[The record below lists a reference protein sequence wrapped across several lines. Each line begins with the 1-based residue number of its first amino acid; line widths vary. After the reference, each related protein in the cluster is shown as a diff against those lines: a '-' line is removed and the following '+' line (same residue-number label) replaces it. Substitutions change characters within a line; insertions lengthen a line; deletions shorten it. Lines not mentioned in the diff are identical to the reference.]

1 MKKVGKV
8 CKITLSSMYLLTEV
22 TVSVVQNISVLVF
35 IKFSEID
42 YDTESRFHAA
52 VHTLRLR

>member
-1 MKKVGKV
+1 
-8 CKITLSSMYLLTEV
+8 MYLLTEV
-22 TVSVVQNISVLVF
+22 TVSVVQNISVLDF